1 MRVHTVDVRGVVR
14 YCSITVSWWKLTD
27 TVSGVEQSVLLTWMF
42 GEEQT

>member
-1 MRVHTVDVRGVVR
+1 MCVYTVDVREVVC

-27 TVSGVEQSVLLTWMF
+27 TVSGVEQCVLLTWMF